1 MSKFDEKIEVLQ
13 EKMYLENQERWNA
26 VLKYRLQT
34 RTKGQTIAS
43 LLSAT
48 ALALPTQ
55 NKTAWKTL
63 QNN

>member
-1 MSKFDEKIEVLQ
+1 MSKFDKKMEIVQ

-43 LLSAT
+43 LFSVT
-48 ALALPTQ
+48 ALALPLQ
-55 NKTAWKTL
+55 NNTGMKTL